1 MHDRHKMFLIWQGIT
16 SKPWLINYLNVQQ
29 IRQVLV
35 QPFLGLGILVFA
47 IAIGCCL
54 LLGQIAPVQAQS
66 AQAQSGQAQSVDD
79 LKNYQNFVD
88 QQRQIIQKQQ
98 EQINALTKPAQ
109 SRLEALRRNVRVT
122 DTQINDNEKKIRQ
135 ARERLQKLSTKLQ
148 ELEYDL
154 NKRRDATTARLRYLQ
169 RQQLQR
175 WWVTLL
181 SSQDLNQ
188 FADRRRQI
196 ERIYNRDRKLL
207 ADLTQKSNQVEKQR
221 NQITSQRNEVELLTQ
236 KLKYQKSNIEAEVV
250 AQQNTIERLKS
261 DRQALSQA
269 EDRLAEDSRR
279 LSQII
284 LAKVQPYDGL
294 ILPPGTGQLMYPTI
308 GPVTSN
314 FGWRT
319 HPILGT
325 ERFHAGIDFGADY
338 GSLIYASAE
347 GRVIY
352 ADWYGG
358 YGNAVIIDHGNGMT
372 TLYAHC
378 SELYVKDG
386 DVVAKGQPIATVGS
400 TGFST
405 GPHLHFELRAN
416 GEPIDPSA
424 YL

>member
-1 MHDRHKMFLIWQGIT
+1 MRAIQIKQVTARRFL
-16 SKPWLINYLNVQQ
+16 WL
-29 IRQVLV
+29 R
-35 QPFLGLGILVFA
+35 LGIVA
-47 IAIGCCL
+47 IAIIFILTIGL
-54 LLGQIAPVQAQS
+54 TVRWGGE
-66 AQAQSGQAQSVDD
+66 AQAQSVQELQ
-79 LKNYQNFVD
+79 NYQNYVE

-122 DTQINDNEKKIRQ
+122 DAQIQDNEKKIRQ
-135 ARERLQKLSTKLQ
+135 AREQLQKLSFNLQ

-154 NKRRDATTARLRYLQ
+154 NKKRDATSARLRYLQ

-181 SSQDLNQ
+181 SSRDLNQ

-196 ERIYNRDRKLL
+196 ERIYDSDRKLL
-207 ADLTQKSNQVEKQR
+207 SDLTQRSERVEKQR
-221 NQITSQRNEVELLTQ
+221 NQVIAQKNEVELLTQ
-236 KLKYQKSNIEAEVV
+236 KLKYQKANIEAETV
-250 AQQNTIERLKS
+250 AQQNSLDRLKS
-261 DRQALSQA
+261 DRQALTQA

-284 LAKVQPYDGL
+284 LAKVQPYSGL
-294 ILPPGTGQLMYPTI
+294 VLPPGTGQLMYPTI
-308 GPVTSN
+308 GEVTSN
-314 FGWRT
+314 FGWRV

-338 GSLIYASAE
+338 GSLIYASAR

-358 YGNAVIIDHGNGMT
+358 YGNSVIIDHGNGMT

-386 DVVAKGQPIATVGS
+386 DVVERGQPIAAVGS

-416 GEPIDPSA
+416 GEPIDPAA

>member
-1 MHDRHKMFLIWQGIT
+1 MCLVNQMCDRHDWQIA
-16 SKPWLINYLNVQQ
+16 SCYRYL
-29 IRQVLV
+29 VLM
-35 QPFLGLGILVFA
+35 IMA
-47 IAIGCCL
+47 IAISFTVG
-54 LLGQIAPVQAQS
+54 IRPVQAQS
-66 AQAQSGQAQSVDD
+66 VEELQ
-79 LKNYQNFVD
+79 NYQGFVE

-98 EQINALTKPAQ
+98 QQINALTKPAQ

-122 DTQINDNEKKIRQ
+122 DAQIKDNETKIRQ
-135 ARERLQKLSTKLQ
+135 AREQLQKLSMRLQ

-154 NKRRDATTARLRYLQ
+154 NKRRDATSARLRYLQ

-175 WWVTLL
+175 WWVALL
-181 SSQDLNQ
+181 SSRDLNQ

-196 ERIYNRDRKLL
+196 ERIYNSDRQLL
-207 ADLTQKSNQVEKQR
+207 EELTKRSLSVEKQR
-221 NQITSQRNEVELLTQ
+221 NQVVAQGNQLDLLTQ
-236 KLKYQKSNIEAEVV
+236 KLKYQKANIESEVV
-250 AQQNTIERLKS
+250 AQQNAIDRLKS
-261 DRQALSQA
+261 DRLALTQA

-284 LAKVQPYDGL
+284 LAKVQPYSGL
-294 ILPPGTGQLMYPTI
+294 VLPPGTGQLMYPTI

-325 ERFHAGIDFGADY
+325 ERFHSGIDFGADY
-338 GSLIYASAE
+338 GSLIYASE
-347 GRVIY
+347 SGRVIY

-358 YGNAVIIDHGNGMT
+358 YGNAVIIDHGNGIT

-386 DVVAKGQPIATVGS
+386 DVVAKGQPISAVGS

>member
-1 MHDRHKMFLIWQGIT
+1 MRDRRYWQEII
-16 SKPWLINYLNVQQ
+16 SKPWMINYPKIQQ
-29 IRQVLV
+29 IGHLIARQFLVL
-35 QPFLGLGILVFA
+35 GSAIIA
-47 IAIGCCL
+47 IAICGSL
-54 LLGQIAPVQAQS
+54 ALGQMAPVQAQS
-66 AQAQSGQAQSVDD
+66 VDE

-109 SRLEALRRNVRVT
+109 SRLDALRRNVRVT
-122 DTQINDNEKKIRQ
+122 DAQIKDNEKKIRQ
-135 ARERLQKLSTKLQ
+135 AREQLQTLNTKLQ

-154 NKRRDATTARLRYLQ
+154 NKRRGTTTARLQYLQ

-196 ERIYNRDRKLL
+196 ERIYDHDRKLL
-207 ADLTQKSNQVEKQR
+207 GELTQRSNQVEKQR
-221 NQITSQRNEVELLTQ
+221 NQIVAKKNEIELLTQ
-236 KLKYQKSNIEAEVV
+236 KLKYQKSNIESEAV
-250 AQQNTIERLKS
+250 AQQNTIDRLKS

-325 ERFHAGIDFGADY
+325 ERFHSGIDFGADY
-338 GSLIYASAE
+338 GSLIYASE
-347 GRVIY
+347 QGRVIY

-358 YGNAVIIDHGNGMT
+358 YGNAVIVDHGNGMT

-378 SELYVKDG
+378 SDLYVKDG
-386 DVVAKGQPIATVGS
+386 DIVAKGQPIASVGS

-416 GEPIDPSA
+416 GEPIDPAA

>member
-1 MHDRHKMFLIWQGIT
+1 MRDRHYWQIT
-16 SKPWLINYLNVQQ
+16 SKPWWIYLGMM
-29 IRQVLV
+29 IA
-35 QPFLGLGILVFA
+35 A
-47 IAIGCCL
+47 IAFICCL
-54 LLGQIAPVQAQS
+54 TLGQGLP
-66 AQAQSGQAQSVDD
+66 AQAQSVEE

-109 SRLEALRRNVRVT
+109 SRLDALRKNVRVT
-122 DTQINDNEKKIRQ
+122 DTQIKDNEKKIRQ
-135 ARERLQKLSTKLQ
+135 ARDQLQKLSTRLQ

-154 NKRRDATTARLRYLQ
+154 NKKRDATTARLRYLQ

-196 ERIYNRDRKLL
+196 ERIYARDRKLL
-207 ADLTQKSNQVEKQR
+207 ADLTQRSNQVEKQR
-221 NQITSQRNEVELLTQ
+221 NQMTAQRNEVELLTQ
-236 KLKYQKSNIEAEVV
+236 KLKYQKANIEAEVV
-250 AQQNTIERLKS
+250 AQQNMIERLKS
-261 DRQALSQA
+261 DNQALSQA

-294 ILPPGTGQLMYPTI
+294 ILPSGTGQLMYPTI

-338 GSLIYASAE
+338 GSLIYASE
-347 GRVIY
+347 QGRVIF

-358 YGNAVIIDHGNGMT
+358 YGLAVIIDHGNGMT

-386 DVVAKGQPIATVGS
+386 DVVVKGQPISAVGS

-416 GEPIDPSA
+416 GEPIDPAA

>member
-1 MHDRHKMFLIWQGIT
+1 MLDRRYWQEII
-16 SKPWLINYLNVQQ
+16 SKPWLVNYPKIQQ
-29 IRQVLV
+29 IGKLIARQFFGLRLV
-35 QPFLGLGILVFA
+35 ILA
-47 IAIGCCL
+47 IAVCCVL
-54 LLGQIAPVQAQS
+54 ALGQVAPA
-66 AQAQSGQAQSVDD
+66 QAQSVDE

-109 SRLEALRRNVRVT
+109 SRLDALRRNVRVT
-122 DTQINDNEKKIRQ
+122 DAQIKGNEIKIRQ
-135 ARERLQKLSTKLQ
+135 AREQLQTLNTKLQ

-154 NKRRDATTARLRYLQ
+154 NKRRGATTSRLQYLQ

-196 ERIYNRDRKLL
+196 ERIYDRDRKLL
-207 ADLTQKSNQVEKQR
+207 GDLTQRSNQVEKQR
-221 NQITSQRNEVELLTQ
+221 NQIVAQKNEIELLTQ
-236 KLKYQKSNIEAEVV
+236 KLKYQKSNIESEAV
-250 AQQNTIERLKS
+250 AQQNTINRLKS

-284 LAKVQPYDGL
+284 LSKVQPYDGL

-338 GSLIYASAE
+338 GSLIYASE
-347 GRVIY
+347 QGRVIY

-358 YGNAVIIDHGNGMT
+358 YGNAVIVDHGNGMT

-378 SELYVKDG
+378 SDLYVKDG
-386 DVVAKGQPIATVGS
+386 DVVAKGQPIAAVGS

-416 GEPIDPSA
+416 GEPIDPAA

>member
-1 MHDRHKMFLIWQGIT
+1 MRDRRYWQEII
-16 SKPWLINYLNVQQ
+16 SKPWMINYPKIQQ
-29 IRQVLV
+29 IGHLIARQFLVL
-35 QPFLGLGILVFA
+35 GSAIIA
-47 IAIGCCL
+47 IAICGSL
-54 LLGQIAPVQAQS
+54 ALGQMAPVQAQS
-66 AQAQSGQAQSVDD
+66 VDE

-122 DTQINDNEKKIRQ
+122 DAQIKDNEKKIRQ
-135 ARERLQKLSTKLQ
+135 AREQLQTLNTKLQ

-154 NKRRDATTARLRYLQ
+154 NKRRGTTTARLQYLQ

-196 ERIYNRDRKLL
+196 ERIYDRDRKLL
-207 ADLTQKSNQVEKQR
+207 GDLTQRSNQVEKQR
-221 NQITSQRNEVELLTQ
+221 NQIVAQKNEIELLTQ
-236 KLKYQKSNIEAEVV
+236 KLKYQKSNIESEAV
-250 AQQNTIERLKS
+250 AQQNTIDRLKS

-325 ERFHAGIDFGADY
+325 ERFHSGIDFGADY
-338 GSLIYASAE
+338 GSLIYASE
-347 GRVIY
+347 QGRVIY

-358 YGNAVIIDHGNGMT
+358 YGNAVIVDHGNGMT

-378 SELYVKDG
+378 SDLYVKDG
-386 DVVAKGQPIATVGS
+386 DIVAKGQPIASVGS

-416 GEPIDPSA
+416 GEPIDPAA

>member
-1 MHDRHKMFLIWQGIT
+1 MRSTQIKQVTARRFLW
-16 SKPWLINYLNVQQ
+16 S
-29 IRQVLV
+29 R
-35 QPFLGLGILVFA
+35 LGVVA
-47 IAIGCCL
+47 IAIIFVLTIGL
-54 LLGQIAPVQAQS
+54 AVRWGGE
-66 AQAQSGQAQSVDD
+66 AQAQSVEELQ
-79 LKNYQNFVD
+79 NYQNYVE

-98 EQINALTKPAQ
+98 EQINALTKPAE

-122 DTQINDNEKKIRQ
+122 DAQIQDNEKKIRQ
-135 ARERLQKLSTKLQ
+135 AREQLQKLSFTLQ

-154 NKRRDATTARLRYLQ
+154 NKKRDATSARLSYLQ

-181 SSQDLNQ
+181 SSRDLNQ

-196 ERIYNRDRKLL
+196 ERIYDSDRKLL
-207 ADLTQKSNQVEKQR
+207 GDLTQRSDRVEKQR
-221 NQITSQRNEVELLTQ
+221 NQVIAQKNEVELLTQ
-236 KLKYQKSNIEAEVV
+236 KLKYQKANIEAETV
-250 AQQNTIERLKS
+250 AQQNSLDRLKS
-261 DRQALSQA
+261 DRKALTQA

-284 LAKVQPYDGL
+284 LAKVQPYSGL
-294 ILPPGTGQLMYPTI
+294 VLPPGTGQLMYPTI
-308 GPVTSN
+308 GEVTSN
-314 FGWRT
+314 FGWRV

-338 GSLIYASAE
+338 GSLIYASAR

-358 YGNAVIIDHGNGMT
+358 YGNSVIIDHGNGMT

-386 DVVAKGQPIATVGS
+386 DVVERGQPIAAVGS

-416 GEPIDPSA
+416 GEPVDPAA

>member
-1 MHDRHKMFLIWQGIT
+1 MRDRRYWQEII
-16 SKPWLINYLNVQQ
+16 SKPWMINYPKIQQ
-29 IRQVLV
+29 IGHLIARQFLVL
-35 QPFLGLGILVFA
+35 GSAIIA
-47 IAIGCCL
+47 IAICGSL
-54 LLGQIAPVQAQS
+54 ALGQMAPVQAQS
-66 AQAQSGQAQSVDD
+66 VDE

-109 SRLEALRRNVRVT
+109 SRLDALRRNVRVT
-122 DTQINDNEKKIRQ
+122 DAQIKDNEKKIRQ
-135 ARERLQKLSTKLQ
+135 AREQLQTLNTKLQ

-154 NKRRDATTARLRYLQ
+154 NKRRGTTTARLQYLQ

-196 ERIYNRDRKLL
+196 ERIYDHDRKLL
-207 ADLTQKSNQVEKQR
+207 GELTQRSNQVEKQR
-221 NQITSQRNEVELLTQ
+221 NQIVAQKNEIELLTQ
-236 KLKYQKSNIEAEVV
+236 KLKYQKSNIESEAV
-250 AQQNTIERLKS
+250 AQQNTIDRLKS

-325 ERFHAGIDFGADY
+325 ERFHSGIDFGADY
-338 GSLIYASAE
+338 GSLIYASE
-347 GRVIY
+347 QGRVIY

-358 YGNAVIIDHGNGMT
+358 YGNAVIVDHGNGMT

-378 SELYVKDG
+378 SDLYVKDG
-386 DVVAKGQPIATVGS
+386 DIVAKGQPIASVGS

-416 GEPIDPSA
+416 GEPIDPA
-424 YL
+424 ANL

>member
-1 MHDRHKMFLIWQGIT
+1 MRDRHYWQNIT
-16 SKPWLINYLNVQQ
+16 SKPWLSFSWVAC
-29 IRQVLV
+29 LV
-35 QPFLGLGILVFA
+35 A
-47 IAIGCCL
+47 IAIGCL
-54 LLGQIAPVQAQS
+54 ALGQLQSVQAQS
-66 AQAQSGQAQSVDD
+66 VGE

-98 EQINALTKPAQ
+98 EQINAIAKPAQ
-109 SRLEALRRNVRVT
+109 SRLEALKRNVRVT
-122 DTQINDNEKKIRQ
+122 DAQIKDNEKKIRQ
-135 ARERLQKLSTKLQ
+135 AKAQLQTLNTKLQ

-154 NKRRDATTARLRYLQ
+154 NKKRDATSARLRYLQ

-181 SSQDLNQ
+181 SSRDLNQ

-196 ERIYNRDRKLL
+196 ERIYSSDRKLL
-207 ADLTQKSNQVEKQR
+207 GDLTQKSTQVEKQR
-221 NQITSQRNEVELLTQ
+221 NQATAQNNEVELLTQ
-236 KLKYQKSNIEAEVV
+236 KLKYQKANIEAEAV
-250 AQQNTIERLKS
+250 AQQNTIDRLKS
-261 DRQALSQA
+261 DRQSLTQA

-284 LAKVQPYDGL
+284 LAKVQPYSGL
-294 ILPPGTGQLMYPTI
+294 VLPTGSGQLMYPTI

-338 GSLIYASAE
+338 GSLIYASAR

-372 TLYAHC
+372 TLYGHC
-378 SELYVKDG
+378 SEIYVKDG
-386 DVVAKGQPIATVGS
+386 DIVEKGQPISAVGS

-416 GEPIDPSA
+416 GEPIDPAA

>member
-1 MHDRHKMFLIWQGIT
+1 MTRPK
-16 SKPWLINYLNVQQ
+16 WLIPICSLMIV
-29 IRQVLV
+29 
-35 QPFLGLGILVFA
+35 
-47 IAIGCCL
+47 IAISCFF
-54 LLGQIAPVQAQS
+54 AMPVQAQS
-66 AQAQSGQAQSVDD
+66 VDE
-79 LKNYQNFVD
+79 LKNYQNYVD

-98 EQINALTKPAQ
+98 AQINALSKPAQ
-109 SRLEALRRNVRVT
+109 DRLEALRRNVRVT
-122 DTQINDNEKKIRQ
+122 DTQIKDNEKKIRL
-135 ARERLQKLSTKLQ
+135 AREQLQKLGLRLQ

-154 NKRRDATTARLRYLQ
+154 NKRQDATSARLRYLQ

-181 SSQDLNQ
+181 SSKDLNQ

-196 ERIYNRDRKLL
+196 ERIYNSDRLLL
-207 ADLTQKSNQVEKQR
+207 AELTQRSTQIDKQR
-221 NQITSQRNEVELLTQ
+221 QQIATQKNELDLLTQ

-250 AQQNTIERLKS
+250 AQQNAIDRLKS
-261 DRQALSQA
+261 DRQALALA

-284 LAKVQPYDGL
+284 IAKVQPYSGL
-294 ILPPGTGQLMYPTI
+294 ILPPGSGQLMYPTI
-308 GPVTSN
+308 GEVTSS
-314 FGWRT
+314 FGWRI

-338 GSLIYASAE
+338 GSLIYASQS

-358 YGNAVIIDHGNGMT
+358 YGNSVIIDHGNGIT

-378 SELYVKDG
+378 SELYVRDG
-386 DVVAKGQPIATVGS
+386 DAVQQGQPIAAVGS

-416 GEPIDPSA
+416 GEPIDPAA

>member
-1 MHDRHKMFLIWQGIT
+1 MDDRQERRFL
-16 SKPWLINYLNVQQ
+16 WL
-29 IRQVLV
+29 R
-35 QPFLGLGILVFA
+35 LGIVA
-47 IAIGCCL
+47 IAIIFGL
-54 LLGQIAPVQAQS
+54 TIGLPMRWGESVQAQS
-66 AQAQSGQAQSVDD
+66 VQELQ
-79 LKNYQNFVD
+79 NYQNYVE

-109 SRLEALRRNVRVT
+109 SRLDALRRNVRVT
-122 DTQINDNEKKIRQ
+122 DAQIQDNEKKIRQ
-135 ARERLQKLSTKLQ
+135 AREQLQKLSFTLQ

-154 NKRRDATTARLRYLQ
+154 NKKRDATSARLRYLQ

-181 SSQDLNQ
+181 SSRDLNQ

-196 ERIYNRDRKLL
+196 ERIYDSDRKLL
-207 ADLTQKSNQVEKQR
+207 GDLTERSDRVEKQR
-221 NQITSQRNEVELLTQ
+221 NQVIAQKNEVELLTQ
-236 KLKYQKSNIEAEVV
+236 KLKYQKANIEAETL
-250 AQQNTIERLKS
+250 AQQNSLDRLKS
-261 DRQALSQA
+261 DRKALAQA

-284 LAKVQPYDGL
+284 LAKVQPYSGL
-294 ILPPGTGQLMYPTI
+294 VLPPGTGQLMYPTI
-308 GPVTSN
+308 GEVTSN
-314 FGWRT
+314 FGWRV

-325 ERFHAGIDFGADY
+325 ERFHSGIDFGADY
-338 GSLIYASAE
+338 GSLVYASAR
-347 GRVIY
+347 GKVIY

-372 TLYAHC
+372 TLYGHC

-386 DVVAKGQPIATVGS
+386 DVVERGQPISAVGS

-416 GEPIDPSA
+416 GEPIDPAA

>member
-1 MHDRHKMFLIWQGIT
+1 MRDRHYWQKIS
-16 SKPWLINYLNVQQ
+16 SKPWLIYLGMV
-29 IRQVLV
+29 IV
-35 QPFLGLGILVFA
+35 A
-47 IAIGCCL
+47 IAICCGL
-54 LLGQIAPVQAQS
+54 TLGQIAPAQS
-66 AQAQSGQAQSVDD
+66 QSVDE

-109 SRLEALRRNVRVT
+109 SRLEALKRNVRFT
-122 DTQINDNEKKIRQ
+122 DTQIKDNEKKIRQ
-135 ARERLQKLSTKLQ
+135 AKEQLQKLSTKLQ

-154 NKRRDATTARLRYLQ
+154 NKRRGATTARLRYLQ

-175 WWVTLL
+175 WWITLL

-207 ADLTQKSNQVEKQR
+207 AELTQRSNQVEKQS
-221 NQITSQRNEVELLTQ
+221 NQVAAQRNEIELLTQ
-236 KLKYQKSNIEAEVV
+236 KLKYQKSNIEAEAI
-250 AQQNTIERLKS
+250 AQQNTIDRLKS
-261 DRQALSQA
+261 DRQALTQA

-338 GSLIYASAE
+338 GSLIYASAQ

-372 TLYAHC
+372 TLYGHC

-386 DVVAKGQPIATVGS
+386 DAVVKGQPIAAVGS

-416 GEPIDPSA
+416 GEPTDPAA

>member
-1 MHDRHKMFLIWQGIT
+1 MRDRLHWQYINQFMIVFITIVGIACFT
-16 SKPWLINYLNVQQ
+16 
-29 IRQVLV
+29 
-35 QPFLGLGILVFA
+35 
-47 IAIGCCL
+47 
-54 LLGQIAPVQAQS
+54 LGQVEPVQAQS
-66 AQAQSGQAQSVDD
+66 VDE

-98 EQINALTKPAQ
+98 EQINALAKPAQ
-109 SRLEALRRNVRVT
+109 SRLDALRKNVRVT
-122 DTQINDNEKKIRQ
+122 EAQIQDNEKKIRQ
-135 ARERLQKLSTKLQ
+135 ARNQLQALSSKLQ

-154 NKRRDATTARLRYLQ
+154 NKKRDATSARLRYLQ

-181 SSQDLNQ
+181 SSRDLNQ

-196 ERIYNRDRKLL
+196 ERIYDGDRKLL
-207 ADLTQKSNQVEKQR
+207 GALSQKSERIEKQR
-221 NQITSQRNEVELLTQ
+221 NQIVAQNNEVELLTQ
-236 KLKYQKSNIEAEVV
+236 KLKYQRSNIEAAAV
-250 AQQNTIERLKS
+250 AQQNTIDRLKS
-261 DRQALSQA
+261 DRKALEQA
-269 EDRLAEDSRR
+269 EDRLSEDSRR

-284 LAKVQPYDGL
+284 IAKVQPYSGL
-294 ILPPGTGQLMYPTI
+294 VLPSGSGQLMYPTI

-325 ERFHAGIDFGADY
+325 ERFHSGIDFGADS
-338 GSLIYASAE
+338 GSLVYASAQ

-372 TLYAHC
+372 TLYGHC

-386 DVVAKGQPIATVGS
+386 DVVQKGQPISAVGS

-416 GEPIDPSA
+416 GEPTDPAA

>member
-66 AQAQSGQAQSVDD
+66 TQAQSGQAQSVDD

-207 ADLTQKSNQVEKQR
+207 ADLTQRSNQVQKQR

>member
-1 MHDRHKMFLIWQGIT
+1 MRSTQIKQVTARRFLW
-16 SKPWLINYLNVQQ
+16 SK
-29 IRQVLV
+29 
-35 QPFLGLGILVFA
+35 LGIVA
-47 IAIGCCL
+47 IAIIFVLTISLTMGL
-54 LLGQIAPVQAQS
+54 AVRWGGE
-66 AQAQSGQAQSVDD
+66 AQAQSVEELQ
-79 LKNYQNFVD
+79 NYQNYVE

-98 EQINALTKPAQ
+98 EQINALTKPAE

-122 DTQINDNEKKIRQ
+122 DVQIQDNEKKIRQ
-135 ARERLQKLSTKLQ
+135 AREQLQKLSFTLQ

-154 NKRRDATTARLRYLQ
+154 NKKRDATSARLRYLQ

-181 SSQDLNQ
+181 SSRDLNQ

-196 ERIYNRDRKLL
+196 ERIYDSDRKLL
-207 ADLTQKSNQVEKQR
+207 GDLTQRSDRVEKQR
-221 NQITSQRNEVELLTQ
+221 NQVIAQKNEVELLTQ
-236 KLKYQKSNIEAEVV
+236 KLKYQKANIEAETV
-250 AQQNTIERLKS
+250 AQQNSLDRLKS
-261 DRQALSQA
+261 DRKALAQA

-284 LAKVQPYDGL
+284 LAKVQPYSGL
-294 ILPPGTGQLMYPTI
+294 VLPPGTGQLMYPTI
-308 GPVTSN
+308 GEVTSN
-314 FGWRT
+314 FGWRV

-338 GSLIYASAE
+338 GSLIYASAR

-358 YGNAVIIDHGNGMT
+358 YGNSVIIDHGNGMT

-386 DVVAKGQPIATVGS
+386 DVVERGQPIAAVGS

-416 GEPIDPSA
+416 GEPIDPAA

>member
-1 MHDRHKMFLIWQGIT
+1 MRDRHYWQEIT
-16 SKPWLINYLNVQQ
+16 RKPWLIYLGMA
-29 IRQVLV
+29 I
-35 QPFLGLGILVFA
+35 IA
-47 IAIGCCL
+47 IAICFSL
-54 LLGQIAPVQAQS
+54 TLGQLAPA
-66 AQAQSGQAQSVDD
+66 QAQSVDE

-109 SRLEALRRNVRVT
+109 SRLDALRQNVRVT
-122 DTQINDNEKKIRQ
+122 DAQIKDNEKKIRQ
-135 ARERLQKLSTKLQ
+135 AREQLQKLSTKLQ

-154 NKRRDATTARLRYLQ
+154 NKRRGATTARLRYLQ

-207 ADLTQKSNQVEKQR
+207 AELTQRSNQVEKQG
-221 NQITSQRNEVELLTQ
+221 NQVAAQRNEIELLTQ
-236 KLKYQKSNIEAEVV
+236 KLKYQKSNIEAEAV
-250 AQQNTIERLKS
+250 AQQNTIDRLKS
-261 DRQALSQA
+261 DRQALTQA

-338 GSLIYASAE
+338 GSLIYASAQ

-372 TLYAHC
+372 TLYGHC

-386 DVVAKGQPIATVGS
+386 DAVVKGQPIAAVGS

-416 GEPIDPSA
+416 GEPTDPAA

>member
-1 MHDRHKMFLIWQGIT
+1 MLDRRYWQEII
-16 SKPWLINYLNVQQ
+16 SKPWLVNYPKIQQ
-29 IRQVLV
+29 IGKLIARQFFGLRLV
-35 QPFLGLGILVFA
+35 ILA
-47 IAIGCCL
+47 IAVCCVL
-54 LLGQIAPVQAQS
+54 ALSQVAPA
-66 AQAQSGQAQSVDD
+66 QAQSVDE

-109 SRLEALRRNVRVT
+109 SRLDALRRNVRVT
-122 DTQINDNEKKIRQ
+122 DAQIKDNEKKIRQ
-135 ARERLQKLSTKLQ
+135 AREQLQTLNTKLQ

-154 NKRRDATTARLRYLQ
+154 NKRRGATTARLQYLQ

-196 ERIYNRDRKLL
+196 ERIYDRDRKLL
-207 ADLTQKSNQVEKQR
+207 ADLSQRSNQVEKQR
-221 NQITSQRNEVELLTQ
+221 NQIVAQKNEIELLTQ
-236 KLKYQKSNIEAEVV
+236 KLKYQKSNIESEAV
-250 AQQNTIERLKS
+250 AQQNTINRLKS

-284 LAKVQPYDGL
+284 LSKVQPYDGL

-325 ERFHAGIDFGADY
+325 ERFHSGIDFGADY
-338 GSLIYASAE
+338 GSLIYASE
-347 GRVIY
+347 QGRVIY

-358 YGNAVIIDHGNGMT
+358 YGNAVIVDHGNGMT

-378 SELYVKDG
+378 SDLYVKDG
-386 DVVAKGQPIATVGS
+386 DVVAKGQPIAAVGS

-416 GEPIDPSA
+416 GEPIDPAA

>member
-1 MHDRHKMFLIWQGIT
+1 MTRPK
-16 SKPWLINYLNVQQ
+16 WLIPICSLM
-29 IRQVLV
+29 I
-35 QPFLGLGILVFA
+35 A
-47 IAIGCCL
+47 IAIGCFF
-54 LLGQIAPVQAQS
+54 AMPVQAQS
-66 AQAQSGQAQSVDD
+66 VDE
-79 LKNYQNFVD
+79 LKNYQNYVD

-98 EQINALTKPAQ
+98 AQINALSKPAQ
-109 SRLEALRRNVRVT
+109 DRLEALRRNVRVT
-122 DTQINDNEKKIRQ
+122 DTQIKDNEKKIRL
-135 ARERLQKLSTKLQ
+135 AREQLQKLGLRLQ

-154 NKRRDATTARLRYLQ
+154 NKRQDATSARLRYLQ

-181 SSQDLNQ
+181 SSKDLNQ

-196 ERIYNRDRKLL
+196 ERIYNSDRLL
-207 ADLTQKSNQVEKQR
+207 LEELTQRSTQIDKQR
-221 NQITSQRNEVELLTQ
+221 QQIATQKNELDLLTQ

-250 AQQNTIERLKS
+250 AQQNAIDRLKS
-261 DRQALSQA
+261 DRQALALA

-284 LAKVQPYDGL
+284 IAKVQPYSGL
-294 ILPPGTGQLMYPTI
+294 ILPPGSGQLMYPTI
-308 GPVTSN
+308 GEVTSS
-314 FGWRT
+314 FGWRI

-338 GSLIYASAE
+338 GSLIYASQS

-358 YGNAVIIDHGNGMT
+358 YGNSVIIDHGNGIT

-378 SELYVKDG
+378 SELYVRDG
-386 DVVAKGQPIATVGS
+386 DAVQQGQPIAAVGS

-416 GEPIDPSA
+416 GEPIDPAA

>member
-1 MHDRHKMFLIWQGIT
+1 MRDRLHWQYINQFMILFITIVGIACFT
-16 SKPWLINYLNVQQ
+16 
-29 IRQVLV
+29 
-35 QPFLGLGILVFA
+35 
-47 IAIGCCL
+47 
-54 LLGQIAPVQAQS
+54 LGQVEPVQAQS
-66 AQAQSGQAQSVDD
+66 VDE

-98 EQINALTKPAQ
+98 EQINSLAKPAQ
-109 SRLEALRRNVRVT
+109 SRLDALRKNVRVT
-122 DTQINDNEKKIRQ
+122 EAQIQDNEKKIRQ
-135 ARERLQKLSTKLQ
+135 ARNQLQDLSTKLQ

-154 NKRRDATTARLRYLQ
+154 NKKRDATSARLRYLQ

-181 SSQDLNQ
+181 SSRDLNQ

-196 ERIYNRDRKLL
+196 ERIYDGDRKLL
-207 ADLTQKSNQVEKQR
+207 GALSQKSERIEKQR
-221 NQITSQRNEVELLTQ
+221 NQIVAQNNEVELLTQ
-236 KLKYQKSNIEAEVV
+236 KLKYQRSNIEAAAV
-250 AQQNTIERLKS
+250 AQQNTIDRLRS
-261 DRQALSQA
+261 DRKALEQA
-269 EDRLAEDSRR
+269 EDRLSEDSRR

-284 LAKVQPYDGL
+284 IAKVQPYSGL
-294 ILPPGTGQLMYPTI
+294 VLPSGSGQLMYPTI

-325 ERFHAGIDFGADY
+325 ERFHSGIDFGADS
-338 GSLIYASAE
+338 GSLVYASAQ

-372 TLYAHC
+372 TLYGHC

-386 DVVAKGQPIATVGS
+386 DVVQKGQPISAVGS

-416 GEPIDPSA
+416 GEPTDPAA

>member
-1 MHDRHKMFLIWQGIT
+1 MRDRHYWQKIT
-16 SKPWLINYLNVQQ
+16 CKPWLINYPKIQQ
-29 IRQVLV
+29 IGQLIKREFFGLKLV
-35 QPFLGLGILVFA
+35 IMVIVICCGLS
-47 IAIGCCL
+47 
-54 LLGQIAPVQAQS
+54 LGQVAPAQS
-66 AQAQSGQAQSVDD
+66 QSVDE

-109 SRLEALRRNVRVT
+109 SRLDALKRNVRVT
-122 DTQINDNEKKIRQ
+122 DAQIKDNEKKIRQ
-135 ARERLQKLSTKLQ
+135 AREQLQTLSTKLQ
-148 ELEYDL
+148 ELEFDL
-154 NKRRDATTARLRYLQ
+154 NKRRSATTARLQYLQ

-175 WWVTLL
+175 WWITLL

-196 ERIYNRDRKLL
+196 ERIYDRDRKLL
-207 ADLTQKSNQVEKQR
+207 ADLTQRSNRVEKQR
-221 NQITSQRNEVELLTQ
+221 NQIVAQKNEIELLTQ
-236 KLKYQKSNIEAEVV
+236 KLKYQKSNIEAEAV
-250 AQQNTIERLKS
+250 AQQNTIDRLKS
-261 DRQALSQA
+261 DRQALTQA

-279 LSQII
+279 LSQVI

-338 GSLIYASAE
+338 GSLIYASE
-347 GRVIY
+347 QGRVIY

-378 SELYVKDG
+378 SDLYVKDG
-386 DVVAKGQPIATVGS
+386 DVVAKGQPIAAVGS

-416 GEPIDPSA
+416 GEPIDPAA

>member
-1 MHDRHKMFLIWQGIT
+1 M
-16 SKPWLINYLNVQQ
+16 
-29 IRQVLV
+29 
-35 QPFLGLGILVFA
+35 A
-47 IAIGCCL
+47 IAIGVCL
-54 LLGQIAPVQAQS
+54 AL
-66 AQAQSGQAQSVDD
+66 GQAQSVQAQSVDE

-98 EQINALTKPAQ
+98 EQINAIAKPAQ
-109 SRLEALRRNVRVT
+109 SRLDALKRNVRVT
-122 DTQINDNEKKIRQ
+122 DAQIKDNEKKIRQ
-135 ARERLQKLSTKLQ
+135 AKAQLQTLNTKLQ

-154 NKRRDATTARLRYLQ
+154 NKKRDATSARLRYLQ

-181 SSQDLNQ
+181 SSRDLNQ

-196 ERIYNRDRKLL
+196 ERIYSSDRKLL
-207 ADLTQKSNQVEKQR
+207 GDLTQKSTQVEKQR
-221 NQITSQRNEVELLTQ
+221 NQATAQNNEVELLTQ
-236 KLKYQKSNIEAEVV
+236 KLKYQKANIEAEAV
-250 AQQNTIERLKS
+250 AQQNTIDRLKS
-261 DRQALSQA
+261 DRQSLTQA

-284 LAKVQPYDGL
+284 LAKVQPYSGL
-294 ILPPGTGQLMYPTI
+294 VLPAGSGQLMYPTI

-338 GSLIYASAE
+338 GSLIYASAR

-358 YGNAVIIDHGNGMT
+358 YGNSVIIDHGNGMT

-386 DVVAKGQPIATVGS
+386 DIVEKGQPISAVGS

-416 GEPIDPSA
+416 GEPIDPAA

>member
-1 MHDRHKMFLIWQGIT
+1 MRSTQIKQVTARRFLW
-16 SKPWLINYLNVQQ
+16 SK
-29 IRQVLV
+29 
-35 QPFLGLGILVFA
+35 LGIVA
-47 IAIGCCL
+47 IAIIFVLTISLTIGL
-54 LLGQIAPVQAQS
+54 AVRWGGE
-66 AQAQSGQAQSVDD
+66 AQAQSVEELQ
-79 LKNYQNFVD
+79 NYQNYVE

-98 EQINALTKPAQ
+98 EQINALTKPAE

-122 DTQINDNEKKIRQ
+122 DVQIQDNEKKIRQ
-135 ARERLQKLSTKLQ
+135 AREQLQKLSFTLQ

-154 NKRRDATTARLRYLQ
+154 NKKRDATSARLRYLQ

-181 SSQDLNQ
+181 SSRDLNQ

-196 ERIYNRDRKLL
+196 ERIYDSDRKLL
-207 ADLTQKSNQVEKQR
+207 GDLTLRSDRVEKQR
-221 NQITSQRNEVELLTQ
+221 NQVIAQKNEVELLTQ
-236 KLKYQKSNIEAEVV
+236 KLKYQKANIEAETV
-250 AQQNTIERLKS
+250 AQQNSLDRLKS
-261 DRQALSQA
+261 DRKALAQA

-284 LAKVQPYDGL
+284 LAKVQPYSGL
-294 ILPPGTGQLMYPTI
+294 VLPPGTGQLMYPTI
-308 GPVTSN
+308 GEVTSN
-314 FGWRT
+314 FGWRV

-338 GSLIYASAE
+338 GSLIYASAR

-358 YGNAVIIDHGNGMT
+358 YGNSVIIDHGNGMT

-386 DVVAKGQPIATVGS
+386 DVVERGQPIAAVGS

-405 GPHLHFELRAN
+405 GTHLHFELRAN
-416 GEPIDPSA
+416 GEPIDPAA

>member
-1 MHDRHKMFLIWQGIT
+1 MRDRRYWQEII
-16 SKPWLINYLNVQQ
+16 SKPWMINYPKIQQ
-29 IRQVLV
+29 IGHLIARQFLVL
-35 QPFLGLGILVFA
+35 GSAIIA
-47 IAIGCCL
+47 IAICGSL
-54 LLGQIAPVQAQS
+54 ALGQMAPVQAQS
-66 AQAQSGQAQSVDD
+66 VDE

-122 DTQINDNEKKIRQ
+122 DAQIKDNEKKIRQ
-135 ARERLQKLSTKLQ
+135 AREQLQTLNTKLQ

-154 NKRRDATTARLRYLQ
+154 NKRRGTTTARLQYLQ

-196 ERIYNRDRKLL
+196 ERIYDRDRKLL
-207 ADLTQKSNQVEKQR
+207 GDLTQRSNQVEKQR
-221 NQITSQRNEVELLTQ
+221 NQIVAKKNEIELLTQ
-236 KLKYQKSNIEAEVV
+236 KLKYQKSNIESEAV
-250 AQQNTIERLKS
+250 AQQNTIDRLKS

-325 ERFHAGIDFGADY
+325 ERFHSGIDFGADY
-338 GSLIYASAE
+338 GSLIYASE
-347 GRVIY
+347 QGRVIY

-358 YGNAVIIDHGNGMT
+358 YGNAVIVDHGNGMT

-378 SELYVKDG
+378 SDLYVKDG
-386 DVVAKGQPIATVGS
+386 DIVAKGQPIASVGS

-416 GEPIDPSA
+416 GEPIDPTA

>member
-1 MHDRHKMFLIWQGIT
+1 MRDRHYWQEII
-16 SKPWLINYLNVQQ
+16 SKPWSINYPKIQQ
-29 IRQVLV
+29 IGHLLARQ
-35 QPFLGLGILVFA
+35 FLGMGLAIVA
-47 IAIGCCL
+47 IAICCGL
-54 LLGQIAPVQAQS
+54 ALSQVAPA
-66 AQAQSGQAQSVDD
+66 QAQSVDE

-109 SRLEALRRNVRVT
+109 SRLDALKRNVRVT
-122 DTQINDNEKKIRQ
+122 DAQIKDNEKKIRQ
-135 ARERLQKLSTKLQ
+135 AREQLQTFSTKLQ

-154 NKRRDATTARLRYLQ
+154 NKRRSATTARLQYLQ

-196 ERIYNRDRKLL
+196 ERIYDRDRKLL
-207 ADLTQKSNQVEKQR
+207 GDLTQRSNQVEKQR
-221 NQITSQRNEVELLTQ
+221 NQIVAQKNEIELLTQ
-236 KLKYQKSNIEAEVV
+236 KLKYQKSNIESEAV
-250 AQQNTIERLKS
+250 AQQNTIDRLKS

-325 ERFHAGIDFGADY
+325 ERFHSGIDFGADY
-338 GSLIYASAE
+338 GSLIYASE
-347 GRVIY
+347 QGRVIY

-358 YGNAVIIDHGNGMT
+358 YGNAVIVDHGNGMT

-378 SELYVKDG
+378 SDLYVKDG
-386 DVVAKGQPIATVGS
+386 DIVAKGQPIASVGS

-416 GEPIDPSA
+416 GEPIDPAA

>member
-1 MHDRHKMFLIWQGIT
+1 
-16 SKPWLINYLNVQQ
+16 
-29 IRQVLV
+29 
-35 QPFLGLGILVFA
+35 
-47 IAIGCCL
+47 
-54 LLGQIAPVQAQS
+54 
-66 AQAQSGQAQSVDD
+66 
-79 LKNYQNFVD
+79 
-88 QQRQIIQKQQ
+88 
-98 EQINALTKPAQ
+98 
-109 SRLEALRRNVRVT
+109 
-122 DTQINDNEKKIRQ
+122 
-135 ARERLQKLSTKLQ
+135 LQ

-154 NKRRDATTARLRYLQ
+154 NKKRDATSARLRYLQ

-181 SSQDLNQ
+181 SSRDLNQ

-196 ERIYNRDRKLL
+196 ERIYDSDRKLL
-207 ADLTQKSNQVEKQR
+207 GDLTERSDRVEKQR
-221 NQITSQRNEVELLTQ
+221 NQVIAQKNEVELLTQ
-236 KLKYQKSNIEAEVV
+236 KLKYQKANIEAETV
-250 AQQNTIERLKS
+250 AQQNSLDRLKS
-261 DRQALSQA
+261 DRQALTQA

-284 LAKVQPYDGL
+284 LAKVQPYSGL
-294 ILPPGTGQLMYPTI
+294 VLPPGTGQLMYPTI
-308 GPVTSN
+308 GEVTSN
-314 FGWRT
+314 FGWRV

-338 GSLIYASAE
+338 GSLIYASAR

-358 YGNAVIIDHGNGMT
+358 YGNSVIIDHGNGMT

-386 DVVAKGQPIATVGS
+386 DVVERGQPIAAVGS

-416 GEPIDPSA
+416 GEPVDPAA

>member
-1 MHDRHKMFLIWQGIT
+1 MWHGMVMT
-16 SKPWLINYLNVQQ
+16 
-29 IRQVLV
+29 
-35 QPFLGLGILVFA
+35 A
-47 IAIGCCL
+47 IAIVCL
-54 LLGQIAPVQAQS
+54 VFGQTQPVQAQS
-66 AQAQSGQAQSVDD
+66 VEE
-79 LKNYQNFVD
+79 LKNYQNFVE
-88 QQRQIIQKQQ
+88 QQREIIQKQK

-122 DTQINDNEKKIRQ
+122 DTQIKDNEKKIRQ
-135 ARERLQKLSTKLQ
+135 ARSQLQVLSKKLQ

-154 NKRRDATTARLRYLQ
+154 NRKREATTARLRYMQ

-188 FADRRRQI
+188 FADRRRQV
-196 ERIYNRDRKLL
+196 ERIYDRDRKLL
-207 ADLTQKSNQVEKQR
+207 AEISHKSEQVDKQR
-221 NQITSQRNEVELLTQ
+221 QQITAQRNEIELLTQ
-236 KLKYQKSNIEAEVV
+236 KLKYQKSNIEAEAV
-250 AQQNTIERLKS
+250 AQQNAIERLRN
-261 DRQALSQA
+261 DQQALALA

-284 LAKVQPYDGL
+284 LAKVQPYSGL
-294 ILPPGTGQLMYPTI
+294 IMPPGTGQLMYPTI

-338 GSLIYASAE
+338 GTLIYASSQ
-347 GRVIY
+347 GQVIY

-358 YGNAVIIDHGNGMT
+358 YGNSVIIDHGNGIT

-416 GEPIDPSA
+416 GEPIDPA
-424 YL
+424 DYL

>member
-1 MHDRHKMFLIWQGIT
+1 MRDRRYCYTNWQIISLI
-16 SKPWLINYLNVQQ
+16 
-29 IRQVLV
+29 
-35 QPFLGLGILVFA
+35 ILA
-47 IAIGCCL
+47 IAIICGL
-54 LLGQIAPVQAQS
+54 VLAQVKPS
-66 AQAQSGQAQSVDD
+66 QAQSVQE
-79 LKNYQNFVD
+79 LQNYQNFVE

-98 EQINALTKPAQ
+98 EQIKAIAKPAQ
-109 SRLEALRRNVRVT
+109 SRLDALRRNVRAT
-122 DTQINDNEKKIRQ
+122 DAQIQDNEKKIRQ
-135 ARERLQKLSTKLQ
+135 ARTQLQTLGAKLQ
-148 ELEYDL
+148 DLEYDL
-154 NKRRDATTARLRYLQ
+154 NKKREATSARLRYLQ

-175 WWVTLL
+175 WWITLL
-181 SSQDLNQ
+181 SSRDLNQ

-196 ERIYNRDRKLL
+196 ERIYNSDRKLL
-207 ADLTQKSNQVEKQR
+207 VDLTQKSDRVEKQR
-221 NQITSQRNEVELLTQ
+221 NQVVAQRNEIELLTQ

-250 AQQNTIERLKS
+250 AQQNAVDRLKS
-261 DRQALSQA
+261 DRQALTQA
-269 EDRLAEDSRR
+269 EDRLVEDSRR

-284 LAKVQPYDGL
+284 LAKVQPYEGL
-294 ILPPGTGQLMYPTI
+294 VIPPGTGQLMYPTI

-325 ERFHAGIDFGADY
+325 ERFHSGIDFGADY
-338 GSLIYASAE
+338 GSLVYASDR

-372 TLYAHC
+372 TLYGHC

-386 DVVAKGQPIATVGS
+386 DVVEKGQPISAVGS

-416 GEPIDPSA
+416 GEPIDPAA

>member
-1 MHDRHKMFLIWQGIT
+1 MRDRHYWQEIT
-16 SKPWLINYLNVQQ
+16 SKPWLIYLGMV
-29 IRQVLV
+29 IV
-35 QPFLGLGILVFA
+35 A
-47 IAIGCCL
+47 IALCCSL
-54 LLGQIAPVQAQS
+54 TLGSVAPA
-66 AQAQSGQAQSVDD
+66 QAQSVDE

-109 SRLEALRRNVRVT
+109 SRLDALRRNVRVT
-122 DTQINDNEKKIRQ
+122 DTQIKDNEKKIRL
-135 ARERLQKLSTKLQ
+135 AREQLQKLSTKLQ

-154 NKRRDATTARLRYLQ
+154 NKRRGATTARLQYLQ

-196 ERIYNRDRKLL
+196 ERIYDRDRKLL
-207 ADLTQKSNQVEKQR
+207 ADLTQRSNQVEKQR
-221 NQITSQRNEVELLTQ
+221 NQIVAQKNEIELLTQ
-236 KLKYQKSNIEAEVV
+236 KLKYQKSNIEAEAV
-250 AQQNTIERLKS
+250 AQQNTIDRLKS

-325 ERFHAGIDFGADY
+325 ERFHSGIDFGADY
-338 GSLIYASAE
+338 GSLIYASE
-347 GRVIY
+347 QGRVIY

-372 TLYAHC
+372 TLYGHC
-378 SELYVKDG
+378 SELYVRDG
-386 DVVAKGQPIATVGS
+386 DVVVKGQPISAVGS

-416 GEPIDPSA
+416 GEPIDPAA

>member
-1 MHDRHKMFLIWQGIT
+1 MRDRRYWQII
-16 SKPWLINYLNVQQ
+16 S
-29 IRQVLV
+29 LV
-35 QPFLGLGILVFA
+35 ILA
-47 IAIGCCL
+47 IAISCGL
-54 LLGQIAPVQAQS
+54 VLAQVKPS
-66 AQAQSGQAQSVDD
+66 QAQSVQE
-79 LKNYQNFVD
+79 LQNYQNFVD

-98 EQINALTKPAQ
+98 EQIKAIAKPAQ
-109 SRLEALRRNVRVT
+109 SRLDALRRNVRAT
-122 DTQINDNEKKIRQ
+122 DAQIQDNEKKIRQ
-135 ARERLQKLSTKLQ
+135 ARTQLQTLGTKLQ
-148 ELEYDL
+148 DLEYDL
-154 NKRRDATTARLRYLQ
+154 NKKRDATSARLRYLQ

-175 WWVTLL
+175 WWITLL
-181 SSQDLNQ
+181 SSRDLNQ

-196 ERIYNRDRKLL
+196 ERIYDGDRKLL
-207 ADLTQKSNQVEKQR
+207 GDLTQKSDRVEKQR
-221 NQITSQRNEVELLTQ
+221 NQVVAQRNEIELLTQ

-250 AQQNTIERLKS
+250 AQQNAVDRLKN
-261 DRQALSQA
+261 DRQALTQA
-269 EDRLAEDSRR
+269 EDRLVEDSRR

-284 LAKVQPYDGL
+284 LAKVQPYEGL
-294 ILPPGTGQLMYPTI
+294 VIPPGTGQLMYPTI

-325 ERFHAGIDFGADY
+325 ERFHSGIDFGADY
-338 GSLIYASAE
+338 GSLVYASDR

-372 TLYAHC
+372 TLYGHC

-386 DVVAKGQPIATVGS
+386 DAVEKGQPISAVGS

-416 GEPIDPSA
+416 GEPIDPAA

>member
-154 NKRRDATTARLRYLQ
+154 NKRRDATAARLRYLQ

-188 FADRRRQI
+188 FADRRRRI

>member
-1 MHDRHKMFLIWQGIT
+1 MSDRHYWHIT
-16 SKPWLINYLNVQQ
+16 SKSWLNNFLNSCPKIGQLFGQVFEQQ
-29 IRQVLV
+29 IPRR
-35 QPFLGLGILVFA
+35 FLWLGMVIVA
-47 IAIGCCL
+47 IAIGCSL
-54 LLGQIAPVQAQS
+54 ALTQVTP
-66 AQAQSGQAQSVDD
+66 AQAESVKE
-79 LKNYQNFVD
+79 LQNYQNFVD

-98 EQINALTKPAQ
+98 EQINALSKPAQ
-109 SRLEALRRNVRVT
+109 SRLEALKRNVRVT
-122 DTQINDNEKKIRQ
+122 ESQIQDNEKKIRQ
-135 ARERLQKLSTKLQ
+135 AKKQLLTLNTKLQ
-148 ELEYDL
+148 DLVYEL
-154 NKRRDATTARLRYLQ
+154 NKKREATSARLRYLQ

-181 SSQDLNQ
+181 SSRDLNQ

-196 ERIYNRDRKLL
+196 ERIYNGDRKLL
-207 ADLTQKSNQVEKQR
+207 AELTKRSDRVDKQR
-221 NQITSQRNEVELLTQ
+221 NQTIAQSNEVELLTQ
-236 KLKYQKSNIEAEVV
+236 KLKYQKANIEAEAV
-250 AQQNTIERLKS
+250 AQQNAIDRLKS
-261 DRQALSQA
+261 DRLALAQA
-269 EDRLAEDSRR
+269 EDRLLEDSRR
-279 LSQII
+279 LSEII
-284 LAKVQPYDGL
+284 LAKVQPYSGL

-325 ERFHAGIDFGADY
+325 ERFHSGIDFGADY
-338 GSLIYASAE
+338 GSLVYASE
-347 GRVIY
+347 RGRVIY

-386 DVVAKGQPIATVGS
+386 DMVEKGQPISTVGS

-416 GEPIDPSA
+416 GEPIDPA
-424 YL
+424 VYL

>member
-1 MHDRHKMFLIWQGIT
+1 MLDRRYWQEII
-16 SKPWLINYLNVQQ
+16 SKPWLVNYPKIQQ
-29 IRQVLV
+29 IGKLIARQFFGLRLV
-35 QPFLGLGILVFA
+35 ILA
-47 IAIGCCL
+47 IAVCCVL
-54 LLGQIAPVQAQS
+54 ALGQVAPA
-66 AQAQSGQAQSVDD
+66 QAQSVDE

-109 SRLEALRRNVRVT
+109 SRLDALRRNVRVT
-122 DTQINDNEKKIRQ
+122 DAQIKDNEKKIRQ
-135 ARERLQKLSTKLQ
+135 AREQLQTLNTKLQ

-154 NKRRDATTARLRYLQ
+154 NKRRGATTARLQYLQ

-196 ERIYNRDRKLL
+196 ERIYDRDRKLL
-207 ADLTQKSNQVEKQR
+207 GDLTQRSNQVEKQR
-221 NQITSQRNEVELLTQ
+221 NQIVAQKNEIELLTQ
-236 KLKYQKSNIEAEVV
+236 KLKYQKSNIESEAV
-250 AQQNTIERLKS
+250 AQQNTINRLKS

-284 LAKVQPYDGL
+284 LSKVQPYDGL
-294 ILPPGTGQLMYPTI
+294 ILPSGTGQLMYPTI

-338 GSLIYASAE
+338 GSLIYASE
-347 GRVIY
+347 QGRVIY

-358 YGNAVIIDHGNGMT
+358 YGNAVIVDHGNGMT

-378 SELYVKDG
+378 SDLYVKDG
-386 DVVAKGQPIATVGS
+386 DVVAKGQPIAAVGS

-416 GEPIDPSA
+416 GEPIDPAA

>member
-1 MHDRHKMFLIWQGIT
+1 MRDRPWQNQLNGGMLIKIVIVVIAVVTALGFYIT
-16 SKPWLINYLNVQQ
+16 LMPM
-29 IRQVLV
+29 
-35 QPFLGLGILVFA
+35 A
-47 IAIGCCL
+47 
-54 LLGQIAPVQAQS
+54 
-66 AQAQSGQAQSVDD
+66 QAQSVDE

-109 SRLEALRRNVRVT
+109 SRLDALRRNVRIT
-122 DTQINDNEKKIRQ
+122 DAQIKDNEKKIRQ
-135 ARERLQKLSTKLQ
+135 ARQQLQKLNTKLQ

-154 NKRRDATTARLRYLQ
+154 NQKRDAVGDRLRYLQ

-181 SSQDLNQ
+181 SSRDLNQ

-196 ERIYNRDRKLL
+196 ERIYNSDRKLL
-207 ADLTQKSNQVEKQR
+207 TNLTERADQVDKQR
-221 NQITSQRNEVELLTQ
+221 NQVVAQRNELELLTQ
-236 KLKYQKSNIEAEVV
+236 KLKYQKSNIEAEAI
-250 AQQNTIERLKS
+250 AQENTIDRLKN
-261 DRQALSQA
+261 DQLALAQA

-284 LAKVQPYDGL
+284 LAKVQPYSGY

-308 GPVTSN
+308 GEVTSN

-338 GSLIYASAE
+338 GTLIYASE
-347 GRVIY
+347 RGRVIY

-358 YGNAVIIDHGNGMT
+358 YGNSVIIDHGNGMT

-386 DVVAKGQPIATVGS
+386 DPVQKGQPIATVGS

-416 GEPIDPSA
+416 GEPIDPA
-424 YL
+424 GYL